1 MKDDE
6 IKDLMK
12 DNKIEV
18 QDARKTV
25 IKSLFNYLPKSGQDW
40 IIVVSIIGLLI
51 ISIADIFIVDPIPLI
66 DEILLPA
73 FTYLLTQYYTS
84 RKNSGK

>member
-1 MKDDE
+1 
-6 IKDLMK
+6 MK
-12 DNKIEV
+12 DNELEEIMSDNQIDV
-18 QDARKTV
+18 QDPRKNV
-25 IKSLFNYLPKSGQDW
+25 IKSLFNYIPKSGQDW